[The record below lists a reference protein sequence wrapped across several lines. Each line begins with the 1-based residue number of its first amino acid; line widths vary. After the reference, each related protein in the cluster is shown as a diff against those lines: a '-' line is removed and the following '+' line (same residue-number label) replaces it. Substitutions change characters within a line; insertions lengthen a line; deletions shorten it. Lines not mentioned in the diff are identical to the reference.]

1 MRVRTE
7 IQWFTT
13 CCAADTFCLG
23 TVRGEGAASTLKFS
37 SEVNVQ
43 GWWRMLGPDTTSKG
57 RCKQGQMDG
66 CESVVGSAH
75 NITITDLHLHGN
87 TNHTKY
93 PCHVPGACSPPRER
107 AKQTPFAPQFARVL
121 HRSAP
126 GHAIAAVGA
135 RRNSLPAHVRRRR
148 GLIFARNDVLLAGPN
163 GKPAQVCEHRSG
175 FQSNIGARA

>member
-7 IQWFTT
+7 IQWFTA

-43 GWWRMLGPDTTSKG
+43 GWWRMLGPDTS
-57 RCKQGQMDG
+57 
-66 CESVVGSAH
+66 SGSAH
-75 NITITDLHLHGN
+75 NITITDLHFHGN

-107 AKQTPFAPQFARVL
+107 AKQTPFAPHFARVL

-148 GLIFARNDVLLAGPN
+148 GLIFARNDVLLAGPD